1 MGKAVKAIAS
11 IASFV
16 APANP
21 YLMAATVALQGY
33 SMMKERKE
41 GKKAASAEKN
51 RAVIAQKAEE
61 QKSRF
66 SQAQAQREMIKQQ
79 RQARIQQGI
88 VQGQTGS
95 VLGQGGTSGFSGS
108 LGSIGSQTASNIGDI
123 NVASGFAQEQSGY
136 NIAMGNEM
144 SRGYQA
150 QAKAQCYQQM
160 TTMASNL
167 PGQIGD
173 IFKIPSTP

>member
-1 MGKAVKAIAS
+1 MQIAS
-11 IASFV
+11 LAF
-16 APANP
+16 
-21 YLMAATVALQGY
+21 QGY
-33 SMMKERKE
+33 SMMQERKQ
-41 GKKAASAEKN
+41 GKKAASSEKN

-88 VQGQTGS
+88 VQGQTGN
-95 VLGQGGTSGFSGS
+95 VLGQSGTSGFSGA
-108 LGSIGSQTASNIGDI
+108 LGGIGSQTASNIGDI

-144 SRGYQA
+144 SRGAQA
-150 QAKAQCYQQM
+150 QAKQQGYQQM
-160 TTMASNL
+160 ATMASNL

-173 IFKIPSTP
+173 IFKIPSTA